1 MNIKINMRYKEDRE
15 IIDESLLV
23 NDQEQRKAL
32 SCKWGTKLLNALT

>member
-32 SCKWGTKLLNALT
+32 SYKWGTKLLNALT